1 MTEQLTREEDMKI
14 EEWREEID
22 SIDEQILR
30 LVNQRT
36 RIALK
41 IGGLKAK
48 AGIPIYDKEREQDVL
63 TKLCGSNNGPLRV
76 EAVTRIF
83 RRIIHE
89 SRSVET
95 HSIARLQSQTR
106 EIC

>member
-1 MTEQLTREEDMKI
+1 MKI

-22 SIDEQILR
+22 LIDEQILR

-36 RIALK
+36 QIALK
-41 IGGLKAK
+41 IGDLKAK
-48 AGIPIYDKEREQDVL
+48 AGLPIYDKEREQDL
-63 TKLCGSNNGPLRV
+63 IARLCSSNTGPLKS

-89 SRSVET
+89 SRSVEA
-95 HSIARLQSQTR
+95 HSITQLKSKSR